1 MSKKQSIATDFLVGL
16 SFVAGLLATIYGFY
30 VMSLN
35 VIDWGIFLVVVGFV
49 ILLFLGT
56 VFLRNR

>member
-16 SFVAGLLATIYGFY
+16 SFIVGLLATIYGFY